1 MKIYGD
7 VVFGIVSFI
16 LSTVFLILA
25 KGFRAGTA
33 DGVPGAGF
41 FPSIVC
47 VLIMFVSVLLI
58 IQGYKKKQHYFEPAV
73 GIRKLPRNT
82 IDLIITCL
90 SLIGFFFLWKY
101 VHFLVGI
108 TLSLLILNAVYR
120 QKILTN
126 IIYTLVCVSA
136 IYFVFGKIFHVML

>member
-25 KGFRAGTA
+25 QRFSSATT

-47 VLIMFVSVLLI
+47 VLIMFISVLLI
-58 IQGYKKKQHYFEPAV
+58 IQGYKKKQHYFKPAV
-73 GIRKLPRNT
+73 GIKELSRNT
-82 IDLIITCL
+82 RDLIITCL
-90 SLIGFFFLWKY
+90 ALIGFFLLWKY

-108 TLSLLILNAVYR
+108 TLFLLILNAVYR

-126 IIYTLVCVSA
+126 IIYTLVCASA